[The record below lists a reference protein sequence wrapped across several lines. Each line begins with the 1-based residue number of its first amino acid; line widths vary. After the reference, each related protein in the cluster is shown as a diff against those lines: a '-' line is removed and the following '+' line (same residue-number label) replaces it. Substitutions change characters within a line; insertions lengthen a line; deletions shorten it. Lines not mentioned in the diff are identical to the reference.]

1 MQKKTSVTMILVLV
15 FLVVA
20 TLILFDTISDKKEF
34 TKNSYAMS
42 ANISQTLTGKDAEK
56 VSEEIHKRIVEC
68 ENREISF
75 SISLSDI
82 ARVNSDKKAK
92 VSDNTITY
100 IKELLEFSKNCG
112 GVFDITAGALIR
124 EWAIGT
130 DDFRVPDKNEIEKL
144 LKTVGYDKVKVN
156 GNTVEIGENTQL
168 DLGAA
173 GKGIACDE
181 AKKIAEKSDLKKAV
195 VSVGGSVMLWSENGE
210 EEFTVGIRD
219 PEGEAGDYM
228 AKVKTGN
235 CFVSTSGAYER
246 FSADADGKKYHHIL
260 STKNGLPVE
269 NEVVSATVF
278 CSSGI
283 LSDALSTACFI
294 LGEKDSEE
302 LLGKYNA
309 SAVFLLSDGSV
320 KVSEKF
326 DMDLKITSSKYVL
339 Q

>member
-1 MQKKTSVTMILVLV
+1 MRKKTSVTVILV

-20 TLILFDTISDKKEF
+20 TLILFDTASDKKEI

-56 VSEEIHKRIVEC
+56 VAEEIHKRITLC

-75 SISLSDI
+75 SISSSDI
-82 ARVNSDKKAK
+82 AKINSDKKAT
-92 VSDNTITY
+92 VSDNTVGY
-100 IKELLEFSKNCG
+100 IKELIDFSKNCD

-130 DDFRVPDKNEIEKL
+130 DNFRVPNEEEIKNL
-144 LKTVGYDKVKVN
+144 LQSIGYDKVKVN
-156 GNTVEIGENTQL
+156 GNTVEIGEDTQL

-228 AKVKTGN
+228 AKVKTKD
-235 CFVSTSGAYER
+235 CFVSTSGLYER
-246 FSADADGKKYHHIL
+246 FSQDESGQKYHHIL
-260 STKNGLPVE
+260 STETGYPVKND
-269 NEVVSATVF
+269 VVSVTVF

-283 LSDALSTACFI
+283 MSDALSTACFI

-320 KVSEKF
+320 KTSENF
-326 DMDLKITSSKYVL
+326 DKELKITSEKYRYF
-339 Q
+339 